1 MGSEKREVLIDTFV
15 PNTGK
20 KSNKHVYT
28 RRFVLSKLRFELT
41 GNLVVGTKDAT
52 LNEDGILNLVK
63 RVMFTLF
70 GDTTPFSADGPTL
83 HRINSTINADREFVS
98 QPVVTVGTNA
108 FALSLDMRFTMED
121 MILSEG
127 FKLVTDKFRGRDIK
141 EPSYDILLGDETD
154 VATAGGGGT
163 IALSALSVNV
173 YAQDEDVEM
182 KENEIREELI
192 DLDSLTVASAAD
204 GLVDLRDN
212 NILRRIAFT
221 VRDDATPSV
230 LSDDMIDEIQII
242 RNSDQTIKRVK
253 WQDAQRE
260 MKKQYG
266 MSDDLFSKIATGFLM
281 LQLDKE
287 GDLSGFINTALA
299 AGTKSCQLKII
310 PVTGETA
317 HVTTHKEM
325 ILGRAG

>member
-15 PNTGK
+15 PATAK
-20 KSNKHVYT
+20 KSNKRVYN
-28 RRFVLSKLRFELT
+28 RRFVLTKLRFELV
-41 GNLVVGTKDAT
+41 GNLVVGTAAAT
-52 LNEDGILNLVK
+52 LKEDGILNLVK
-63 RVMFTLF
+63 RVLFTLF
-70 GDTTPFSADGPTL
+70 GDTTPFSASAVTL
-83 HRINSTINADREFVS
+83 HRINSVINADREFIS
-98 QPVVTVGTNA
+98 QPAVTVGTNA

-141 EPSYDILLGDETD
+141 EPNYDILLGDETD

-163 IALSALSVNV
+163 IALSGLSVNI

-192 DLDSLTVASAAD
+192 DQEDLKVASSAD
-204 GLVDLRDN
+204 GLIDLRDN
-212 NILRRIAFT
+212 NILRRIAFI
-221 VRDDATPSV
+221 VRNNATPSV
-230 LSDDMIDEIQII
+230 LSNAVIDELQIV
-242 RNSDQTIKRVK
+242 RNSDQIIKRVK
-253 WQDAQRE
+253 WTDAQYE

-266 MSDDLFSKIATGFLM
+266 MSDDLFSKIGTGFLM

-299 AGTKSCQLKII
+299 AGTKSVQLKII
-310 PVTGETA
+310 PVAGQTA
-317 HVTTHKEM
+317 YVTTHKEM
-325 ILGRAG
+325 ILGRA

>member
-63 RVMFTLF
+63 RVQFTLF

-83 HRINSTINADREFVS
+83 HRINSVINADREFVS

-154 VATAGGGGT
+154 VATEGSGGT
-163 IALSALSVNV
+163 IALDSLSVNV

-192 DLDSLTVASAAD
+192 DLDALDVASAAD

-212 NILRRIAFT
+212 NILRRIAFL
-221 VRDDATPSV
+221 VRDAGS
-230 LSDDMIDEIQII
+230 LSDDVVDEIQII

-266 MSDDLFSKIATGFLM
+266 MSDDLFSKIGTGFLM

-310 PVTGETA
+310 PVASETA
-317 HVTTHKEM
+317 TVTTHKEM